1 MSANI
6 KREKWSEASKRS
18 YAYHYSRA
26 VYEDITYVCRKCS
39 KTAVFTGEE
48 QKESYEVKKNYIWQ
62 RRTLCGQCN
71 AELYKLKVKNLAMQ
85 ERWAKEKSSLRR
97 DFYFIGEWLSVIEQ
111 FPAYGSRI
119 GGSMGAKL
127 RMLLASAPNP
137 SIERTCPGEPG
148 HAAHV
153 ER

>member
-1 MSANI
+1 MSTYI
-6 KREKWSEASKRS
+6 ERENWSEASKRS
-18 YAYHYSRA
+18 YAYHYSRV

-71 AELYKLKVKNLAMQ
+71 AELYKLKVKNLALQ
-85 ERWAKEKSSLRR
+85 ERWAKEKKSLQR

-119 GGSMGAKL
+119 GGSMGARL
-127 RMLLASAPNP
+127 RMLLASALNP
-137 SIERTCPGEPG
+137 SIERTVVGKPPT
-148 HAAHV
+148 AAHV
-153 ER
+153 KR